1 MCRRRSFS
9 FVVSG
14 KGAKGLIEPGRRRLH
29 VRTARHQPGPGAS
42 ASRAH
47 ESLRAERAGLDAA
60 AEVRPQLGQALLAVA
75 AQLRSALLRNR
86 ATWAFQGI
94 ERWPRDSNPRGGCPP
109 TRSPGVPLRPLG
121 QATAVESSGGV
132 TPNGRPSE
140 AAACLAEAAGFE
152 PVRGGLGP

>member
-86 ATWAFQGI
+86 ATWAFSGYRAVAAGF
-94 ERWPRDSNPRGGCPP
+94 EPARRLP
-109 TRSPGVPLRPLG
+109 TYTLSRRAPSSARAGHR
-121 QATAVESSGGV
+121 VESSGGV
-132 TPNGRPSE
+132 TPNGRPYP
-140 AAACLAEAAGFE
+140 G
-152 PVRGGLGP
+152 